1 MTPRQLVTA
10 GRSEAESQI
19 MKKRFHSNPR
29 SPTPAVANL
38 GLVRRMPAH
47 LELPVTLRTSRRKM
61 ILLLITSLLFVAGGI
76 RIASEQPLVGYS
88 GAVFFGL
95 GVIVFTIQLL
105 PNSSYL
111 HLTPEGFTFCNLFRS
126 HTVPWHL
133 ARDFA
138 VIRVSRRPLVVW
150 KYSPDFAAHPKARA
164 LSRTL
169 CGYDAALPDSYG
181 MRPQELAD
189 LLNSLQH
196 RYAATANA

>member
-1 MTPRQLVTA
+1 MMQELKFALRQFVKSPGFTA
-10 GRSEAESQI
+10 
-19 MKKRFHSNPR
+19 
-29 SPTPAVANL
+29 V
-38 GLVRRMPAH
+38 
-47 LELPVTLRTSRRKM
+47 
-61 ILLLITSLLFVAGGI
+61 
-76 RIASEQPLVGYS
+76 
-88 GAVFFGL
+88 AVFFGL
-95 GVIVFTIQLL
+95 GVIVYTIQLL

-111 HLTPEGFTFCNLFRS
+111 HLTPEGFTFCFLFRS

-138 VIRVSRRPLVVW
+138 VIRVRIRVGWFTRVVW

-164 LSRTL
+164 LSRAF
-169 CGYDAALPDSYG
+169 CGYDGELPDSYG

>member
-1 MTPRQLVTA
+1 MLA
-10 GRSEAESQI
+10 D
-19 MKKRFHSNPR
+19 
-29 SPTPAVANL
+29 
-38 GLVRRMPAH
+38 
-47 LELPVTLRTSRRKM
+47 LELPVTLRTSRWKM

-76 RIASEQPLVGYS
+76 WIASEQPLVGYS

-111 HLTPEGFTFCNLFRS
+111 HLTPEGFTFCRLYRS
-126 HTVPWHL
+126 RTVPWHL

-138 VIRVSRRPLVVW
+138 VIRVSRLTPLVAW
-150 KYSPDFAAHPKARA
+150 KYPPDFAAHPKARA
-164 LSRTL
+164 LSRAL
-169 CGYDAALPDSYG
+169 CGYDGQLPDTYG